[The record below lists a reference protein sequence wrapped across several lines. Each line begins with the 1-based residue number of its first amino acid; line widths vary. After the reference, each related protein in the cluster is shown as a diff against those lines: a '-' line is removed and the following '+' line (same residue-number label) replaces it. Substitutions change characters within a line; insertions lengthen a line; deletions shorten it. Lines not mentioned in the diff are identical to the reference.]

1 MTITRVIN
9 GKEVQIELTTA
20 EMFQLFDKA
29 QENWDMQDLEQV
41 LDEECIYLSKSEKKK
56 AANRYRDS
64 VMHEWYDTMLSAIN
78 SVIAERDPAEEAYEQ
93 ELIAQSDI
101 TEPENNPAE

>member
-1 MTITRVIN
+1 MIITRTIN
-9 GKEVQIELTTA
+9 GQAGKIKLTTM
-20 EMFQLFDKA
+20 EMFQLFDET
-29 QENWDMQDLEQV
+29 QENFDMQDLEQV
-41 LDEECIYLSKSEKKK
+41 LGEECIYLSDFEKEK
-56 AANRYRDS
+56 AAHIYRDT
-64 VMHEWYDTMLSAIN
+64 VMNEWYETMLSAIN